1 MGVVIDF
8 YVWKAKR
15 RERLGYDPVRAY
27 QRHSRRGRGKGSKP
41 TTTGLDL
48 SAELRR
54 LLRE

>member
-15 RERLGYDPVRAY
+15 RAQLGRDPVRAY
-27 QRHSRRGRGKGSKP
+27 QRRARRGRGKGSKP
-41 TTTGLDL
+41 TTTGLNL

-54 LLRE
+54 LLSE

>member
-1 MGVVIDF
+1 MSNVVNF
-8 YVWKAKR
+8 YEWKAKR

-48 SAELRR
+48 SAEMRR
-54 LLRE
+54 LLE

>member
-15 RERLGYDPVRAY
+15 RAQLGRDPVRAY
-27 QRHSRRGRGKGSKP
+27 QRRARRGRGKGNKP

-48 SAELRR
+48 SAKLHR
-54 LLRE
+54 LLSE

>member
-15 RERLGYDPVRAY
+15 RERLGCDPVRAY

-48 SAELRR
+48 SAEMRR
-54 LLRE
+54 LLE